1 MRRVVGKRY
10 VGKPHARIERGMG
23 NHVRSETVPDHRCR
37 QSTLPSFRRSAP
49 SHRTIE
55 PASPPNPRG
64 AELTPSQYEVLATIV
79 KRGPL
84 RHSEVAA
91 IEGLNPTML
100 SQIVGKLEG
109 FGLVARL
116 ADTADGRVVHVAA
129 TKKGLFGG
137 SIRRERS
144 DALSLALKGLSD
156 EEHSK
161 LLNALPALESLAEK
175 LGERA

>member
-1 MRRVVGKRY
+1 MSTEDPAELPARLRRAIGRLN
-10 VGKPHARIERGMG
+10 RRL
-23 NHVRSETVPDHRCR
+23 R
-37 QSTLPSFRRSAP
+37 QTRA
-49 SHRTIE
+49 
-55 PASPPNPRG
+55 G

-100 SQIVGKLEG
+100 SRIVGKLEG
-109 FGLVARL
+109 SGLVARL

-129 TKKGLFGG
+129 TKMGRDLVAR
-137 SIRRERS
+137 IRRERS

-156 EEHSK
+156 EAHSK